1 MNILLHSILLVPL
14 LGFILSLLIKEK
26 NENIISNTA
35 FFTLGLNLI
44 ISASFIIWWLFEG
57 GHSINFKDVSIYKE
71 KDFDFLIDFFFDHI
85 TAVFLLV
92 GNIIV
97 FLVIGFSRFYMH
109 REEGY
114 KRFFNTILFFWLG
127 YVITILSGNF
137 GTLFIGWEILG
148 ISSFLLI
155 AFYRHRYLPVKN
167 ALKIFSIY
175 RIGDVGILLAMWGS
189 HHLWHKNILFA
200 EMNNL
205 DYSLNPL
212 MTIFISLMILIAAL
226 AKSAQLPFTAWLP
239 RAMEG
244 PTPSSAIFYGS
255 LSVHIGAFLLL
266 RTFNLWENYISVRWL
281 IGILGISTAIIASL
295 IGRVQSTI
303 KGQIAY
309 SSAAQ
314 IGIIFLEIALGL
326 EILALVHFVGNAFL
340 RSYQLLVSPSVVAYM
355 IRYQMF
361 NPDAEK
367 LQKLSPFFQKIRTS
381 LYFLS
386 IREWYLDRVIFK
398 IIFEPLKSIRF
409 ILKFLT
415 LKNVFFFLVPLY
427 LGGMFLIV
435 FHYNTISPFKDY
447 FAIPSALLAFLI
459 VAKAYAERGSARLTW
474 ILLVLSHFFI
484 DLAISMNDGFNL
496 MESAIYLS
504 GIILSGTIGYLCLLR
519 IKVKDLNNY
528 QGFVENYRVIG
539 FVFLMA
545 CLGIAGFPITTTF
558 LGEDLK
564 LAHIHS
570 NQVLLAFL
578 VSITFIVNG
587 IAVIRIFA
595 RVFLG
600 NFHKNFQ
607 TTSGL
612 TI

>member
-1 MNILLHSILLVPL
+1 MIMNILLHSILLVPL
-14 LGFILSLLIKEK
+14 LGFILSLLIKQK

-35 FFTLGLNLI
+35 FITLGLNLI
-44 ISASFIIWWLFEG
+44 ISTSFIIWWLFEG

-239 RAMEG
+239 RAME
-244 PTPSSAIFYGS
+244 
-255 LSVHIGAFLLL
+255 
-266 RTFNLWENYISVRWL
+266 
-281 IGILGISTAIIASL
+281 
-295 IGRVQSTI
+295 
-303 KGQIAY
+303 
-309 SSAAQ
+309 
-314 IGIIFLEIALGL
+314 
-326 EILALVHFVGNAFL
+326 
-340 RSYQLLVSPSVVAYM
+340 
-355 IRYQMF
+355 
-361 NPDAEK
+361 
-367 LQKLSPFFQKIRTS
+367 
-381 LYFLS
+381 
-386 IREWYLDRVIFK
+386 
-398 IIFEPLKSIRF
+398 
-409 ILKFLT
+409 
-415 LKNVFFFLVPLY
+415 
-427 LGGMFLIV
+427 
-435 FHYNTISPFKDY
+435 
-447 FAIPSALLAFLI
+447 
-459 VAKAYAERGSARLTW
+459 
-474 ILLVLSHFFI
+474 
-484 DLAISMNDGFNL
+484 
-496 MESAIYLS
+496 
-504 GIILSGTIGYLCLLR
+504 
-519 IKVKDLNNY
+519 
-528 QGFVENYRVIG
+528 
-539 FVFLMA
+539 
-545 CLGIAGFPITTTF
+545 
-558 LGEDLK
+558 
-564 LAHIHS
+564 
-570 NQVLLAFL
+570 
-578 VSITFIVNG
+578 
-587 IAVIRIFA
+587 
-595 RVFLG
+595 
-600 NFHKNFQ
+600 
-607 TTSGL
+607 
-612 TI
+612 